1 MKESKTKQFFLDSSR
16 KSSPKRVSEIK
27 LTRNEEDSVMAYI
40 CKIKPRPG
48 ALSLE
53 KCVEKKV
60 PPGPLLGKLK
70 NGADITLSD
79 GTVVMA
85 NEVRAP
91 DDPGPVFIVIDI
103 PSEEYLEALEKN
115 HSTFSP
121 FQSTASN
128 EIDVA
133 LIVIH
138 FSSDKIVRNPIY
150 KKFIEKFSPSTK
162 HLILNETNK
171 FSGYVATHRIQW
183 QLNQL
188 NENVFPLL
196 G

>member
-1 MKESKTKQFFLDSSR
+1 
-16 KSSPKRVSEIK
+16 
-27 LTRNEEDSVMAYI
+27 MAYI

-70 NGADITLSD
+70 NGADITLPD

-85 NEVRAP
+85 NEVRGP

-103 PSEEYLEALEKN
+103 PSEEYLESLDKN
-115 HSTFSP
+115 DSTFSP
-121 FQSTASN
+121 FQATASSQV
-128 EIDVA
+128 DVA

-138 FSSDKIVRNPIY
+138 FTSEKIVKNPIY
-150 KKFIEKFSPSTK
+150 RKFMDKFSASTK
-162 HLILNETNK
+162 HLILNESNK

-188 NENVFPLL
+188 NEHVFPLL

>member
-1 MKESKTKQFFLDSSR
+1 
-16 KSSPKRVSEIK
+16 
-27 LTRNEEDSVMAYI
+27 MAYI

-53 KCVEKKV
+53 KCYEKKV

-70 NGADITLSD
+70 NGIDITLPD
-79 GTVVMA
+79 GSVVLA

-91 DDPGPVFIVIDI
+91 DDHGPVFIVIDI
-103 PSEEYLEALEKN
+103 PSAEYLEALEMN
-115 HSTFSP
+115 HHKFSP

-128 EIDVA
+128 EADVA

-138 FSSDKIVRNPIY
+138 FSSEKIVKNPFY
-150 KKFIEKFSPSTK
+150 KRFIDKFSPSTN
-162 HLILNETNK
+162 HIILNETNK

-188 NENVFPLL
+188 NKYVFPLL